1 MVEVLVVNVH
11 RIFDLWAIFLSHVLE
26 LVADSKTAVREAAI
40 DALGRAIVG
49 ALSSLSSQSDGAARA
64 RAPDSTG
71 GLEHM
76 LLVALEALHNDD
88 RERDVRI
95 GVLRVLL
102 LVLQRHGERLTDG
115 WTPVFRLLAVVPGQ
129 GDPETTSLGF
139 QSVEVVCSD
148 YMPAMPFPRLKRCLE
163 VAVEYGKQQV
173 DVNVSLTAISLLW
186 NTGDMLSR
194 SGALDGEH
202 NTAAAVY
209 AATEKKKKKTLDTQ
223 SADDLVEGLDTD
235 DVEYDGENPRR
246 HFLTA
251 VTTTAQAEELLELIF
266 FALQSLSQDPRPEV
280 RNSGA
285 RTLFAVVVTQG
296 PRLSRGLWELCLWDM
311 LFPLLRHAFHMSATS
326 SKEESEAT
334 LLGRS
339 RGEQVRLVMHH
350 SRNTEQKQWDETVV
364 VAVGGMA
371 RLLRAHL
378 PAIAGMEGMSAGWE
392 ELMMVVEGSLAG
404 GRKEVALAA
413 ISLLGGVIGVHG
425 GDDSVVSVAM
435 WRRAMRALD
444 VGVEAATSAGCQV
457 PLNARIEMVGLVG
470 SLYREPELRAR
481 FSPEDTL
488 AAFRWAEAFCRNP
501 WSEDDVSNPV
511 QTIGMPP
518 VQKAALALL
527 PCLAPEHAP
536 DLWPEYVRCIV
547 RLLRPEHVLAQW
559 REQEAAGLMIHGDG
573 DESCGQKTGGGTM
586 GENHHLQKPAMPP
599 QGLGGTPGPLGTGT
613 SSVSHMPAK
622 QAQYRYALNSSFLEK
637 VRSYIL
643 CIYTE
648 SCFAKRNVLSSVIAY
663 IIIRCRFSISWCLRI
678 TVRPS

>member
-1 MVEVLVVNVH
+1 VSALETAIKFMQFSISQWVSDRLQRLGDVTLFVVDTIRAIFSKRMEWSSAVYQLYFLGFKSQSVVLVTGA
-11 RIFDLWAIFLSHVLE
+11 FTGMVLCAQTYFQFHK
-26 LVADSKTAVREAAI
+26 VKMDTAT
-40 DALGRAIVG
+40 G
-49 ALSSLSSQSDGAARA
+49 A
-64 RAPDSTG
+64 
-71 GLEHM
+71 
-76 LLVALEALHNDD
+76 
-88 RERDVRI
+88 
-95 GVLRVLL
+95 
-102 LVLQRHGERLTDG
+102 
-115 WTPVFRLLAVVPGQ
+115 
-129 GDPETTSLGF
+129 
-139 QSVEVVCSD
+139 
-148 YMPAMPFPRLKRCLE
+148 
-163 VAVEYGKQQV
+163 
-173 DVNVSLTAISLLW
+173 
-186 NTGDMLSR
+186 
-194 SGALDGEH
+194 
-202 NTAAAVY
+202 
-209 AATEKKKKKTLDTQ
+209 
-223 SADDLVEGLDTD
+223 
-235 DVEYDGENPRR
+235 
-246 HFLTA
+246 
-251 VTTTAQAEELLELIF
+251 
-266 FALQSLSQDPRPEV
+266 
-280 RNSGA
+280 
-285 RTLFAVVVTQG
+285 
-296 PRLSRGLWELCLWDM
+296 
-311 LFPLLRHAFHMSATS
+311 
-326 SKEESEAT
+326 
-334 LLGRS
+334 
-339 RGEQVRLVMHH
+339 
-350 SRNTEQKQWDETVV
+350 
-364 VAVGGMA
+364 
-371 RLLRAHL
+371 
-378 PAIAGMEGMSAGWE
+378 
-392 ELMMVVEGSLAG
+392 
-404 GRKEVALAA
+404 
-413 ISLLGGVIGVHG
+413 
-425 GDDSVVSVAM
+425 VVSVAM

-573 DESCGQKTGGGTM
+573 DESCGPKTGGGTM